1 MRLAGKTA
9 LVTAAA
15 QGIGRATAE
24 AFKREGATV
33 IAADIRTEPLADAEG
48 PAGAPAGRHRRCG
61 DQGDRRGVPQVD
73 VLYNCA
79 GFVHAGTILDCDE
92 DDWAFSNS
100 LNVTAQYRMIRAFLP
115 GMIRNGGGSIINMSS
130 IASSIKGVPN
140 RFAYGATKAAVIGLT
155 KSVAADFVAKGVR
168 CNAICP
174 GTVETPSLLQRL
186 RDTGDFDKAYAEF
199 TARQAMGRF
208 GRVEEL
214 AALAVYLAS
223 DESAFTTGRTSSTA
237 AGSTSRSKRKAH
249 ETAPLRPGRPGKAR
263 CSGRPGPGARPQRR
277 GGRHRRRDP
286 VRRGA
291 GPAARS
297 GPRTPC
303 PSRPPTSVTAPAWAR
318 SASSC
323 ASA

>member
-48 PAGAPAGRHRRCG
+48 LVVRQLDVTNPEAIKAIAEEF
-61 DQGDRRGVPQVD
+61 PQVD

-79 GFVHAGTILDCDE
+79 GFVHAGTILDCEE
-92 DDWAFSNS
+92 DDWAFSNA

-115 GMIRNGGGSIINMSS
+115 GMIQNGGGSIINMSS
-130 IASSIKGVPN
+130 IASSIKGIPN

-155 KSVAADFVAKGVR
+155 KSVAADFVAKGIR

-174 GTVETPSLLQRL
+174 GTVETPSLVQRL
-186 RDTGDFDKAYAEF
+186 RDTGDFDKAYQEF

-208 GRVEEL
+208 GRVGEL

-223 DESAFTTGRTSSTA
+223 DESAFTTGQT
-237 AGSTSRSKRKAH
+237 H
-249 ETAPLRPGRPGKAR
+249 IID
-263 CSGRPGPGARPQRR
+263 
-277 GGRHRRRDP
+277 GGW
-286 VRRGA
+286 VN
-291 GPAARS
+291 
-297 GPRTPC
+297 
-303 PSRPPTSVTAPAWAR
+303 
-318 SASSC
+318 
-323 ASA
+323 

>member
-24 AFKREGATV
+24 AFLREGATV
-33 IAADIRTEPLADAEG
+33 IAVDINADGLADLEGATTRRLDVTDPQAVRAIAAEF
-48 PAGAPAGRHRRCG
+48 PE
-61 DQGDRRGVPQVD
+61 VD

-79 GFVHAGTILDCDE
+79 GFVHAGTILDCEE
-92 DDWAFSNS
+92 DDWAFSNT
-100 LNVTAQYRMIRAFLP
+100 LNVTAQYRVIRAFLP
-115 GMIRNGGGSIINMSS
+115 QMIAGGGGSIINMSS
-130 IASSIKGVPN
+130 VCSSIKAVPN

-155 KSVAADFVAKGVR
+155 KSVAADFVTHGIR

-208 GRVEEL
+208 GRPTEL

-223 DESAFTTGRTSSTA
+223 DESAFTTGTVNVID
-237 AGSTSRSKRKAH
+237 
-249 ETAPLRPGRPGKAR
+249 
-263 CSGRPGPGARPQRR
+263 
-277 GGRHRRRDP
+277 GGW
-286 VRRGA
+286 VN
-291 GPAARS
+291 
-297 GPRTPC
+297 
-303 PSRPPTSVTAPAWAR
+303 
-318 SASSC
+318 
-323 ASA
+323 

>member
-15 QGIGRATAE
+15 QGIGRATVE
-24 AFKREGATV
+24 AFLREGASV
-33 IAADIRTEPLADAEG
+33 IAADINVAPLDDLEGVVVRQLDVTNAE
-48 PAGAPAGRHRRCG
+48 AVRAIAAEF
-61 DQGDRRGVPQVD
+61 PQVD

-79 GFVHAGTILDCDE
+79 GYVHAGTILDCDE
-92 DDWAFSNS
+92 DAWAFSNS

-115 GMIRNGGGSIINMSS
+115 QMIAKGGGSIINMSS
-130 IASSIKGVPN
+130 VCSSIKAVPN

-155 KSVAADFVAKGVR
+155 KSVAADFVTQGIR

-208 GRVEEL
+208 GRPTEL

-223 DESAFTTGRTSSTA
+223 DESAFT
-237 AGSTSRSKRKAH
+237 
-249 ETAPLRPGRPGKAR
+249 
-263 CSGRPGPGARPQRR
+263 SGTINVID
-277 GGRHRRRDP
+277 GGW
-286 VRRGA
+286 VN
-291 GPAARS
+291 
-297 GPRTPC
+297 
-303 PSRPPTSVTAPAWAR
+303 
-318 SASSC
+318 
-323 ASA
+323 